1 MTQVL
6 SEEQQAFVSR
16 QRLAHLGTADA
27 QGRPHVV
34 PVCFALDAGAIWIA
48 IDEKPKRTH
57 RLKRLRNIAE
67 NPSVSLVFDTYDED
81 WTRLGYVLVQGRAE
95 VVQGGA
101 EQQRAITALRTRYPQ
116 YAGMKL
122 EELPAIRV
130 TPEKVASWGK
140 LD

>member
-101 EQQRAITALRTRYPQ
+101 EQQRAIAALRTRYPQ

>member
-1 MTQVL
+1 LRPQ
-6 SEEQQAFVSR
+6 EEAFVSA
-16 QRLAHLGTADA
+16 QRLAHLATADA

-34 PVCFALDAGAIWIA
+34 PVCFALHAGAIWIA

-101 EQQRAITALRTRYPQ
+101 EQQRAIAALRARYPQ